1 MSLFKWALILLFS
14 GLIIRGIKLEKEK
27 EDKK

>member
-14 GLIIRGIKLEKEK
+14 GLVIRGIKLESAKEK
-27 EDKK
+27 K

>member
-1 MSLFKWALILLFS
+1 MSLLKWALIMLFA
-14 GLIIRGIKLEKEK
+14 GFVIRGIKLEKEQ